1 MECRS
6 WSEIKAG
13 SKVPA
18 AVTQGQSQGWNYERN
33 VRYLGL
39 SPFGRCSRRD
49 PDMKFKKE
57 SRKIVT
63 SSPEQLILCV
73 KISLCFGKFAPL
85 LLVWFLC
92 SLVHLIYCCLC
103 IPNAVMGAVF
113 DYSQS
118 LPSTVQGSGNSNSHS
133 WVIMFLNGR
142 SSVER
147 VGINIYFMIPNW
159 CKKRSVGQ
167 LNGVGQF
174 YPCKSQLCLL
184 GSNSVTANWHLSMM
198 SLFPWG

>member
-1 MECRS
+1 MSDIWAWVHLVDVPDEIQTWNLKRSPGKSSPHLLSS
-6 WSEIKAG
+6 WSSA
-13 SKVPA
+13 SK
-18 AVTQGQSQGWNYERN
+18 
-33 VRYLGL
+33 
-39 SPFGRCSRRD
+39 SR
-49 PDMKFKKE
+49 
-57 SRKIVT
+57 
-63 SSPEQLILCV
+63 
-73 KISLCFGKFAPL
+73 FALENLPRH

-167 LNGVGQF
+167 LNGMGQF
-174 YPCKSQLCLL
+174 CPCQSQLCLL

-198 SLFPWG
+198 SLFPWW